1 MTLPPP
7 SPKPCPPKKRRY
19 PAVQD
24 FSDISSEEDEM
35 TVAPPCP
42 PKRSRAPE
50 TVECE
55 PDILYTPDIVILGPS
70 SPAKK
75 PEKPD
80 IIYLGSYKSSRK
92 TSPQAPPNSPTYPP
106 PPTVP
111 QTIWFEGTSVSN
123 VYPAQ
128 VIFLVILTLIKF
140 LIFSGR
146 SNDQPYEQ
154 QDAAHH
160 PTFN

>member
-7 SPKPCPPKKRRY
+7 SPKKACHPKKRLR
-19 PAVQD
+19 VQD

-35 TVAPPCP
+35 TVAP
-42 PKRSRAPE
+42 KRSRAPE
-50 TVECE
+50 VVVCE
-55 PDILYTPDIVILGPS
+55 PDIAYQPDIVILGGSS

-111 QTIWFEGTSVSN
+111 QTIWFEGTSVSS
-123 VYPAQ
+123 VYPVQ
-128 VIFLVILTLIKF
+128 VIFLVILTLYY
-140 LIFSGR
+140 IFNIFR
-146 SNDQPYEQ
+146 
-154 QDAAHH
+154 
-160 PTFN
+160 

>member
-7 SPKPCPPKKRRY
+7 SPKKACPPKKRLR
-19 PAVQD
+19 VQD

-50 TVECE
+50 VVECE
-55 PDILYTPDIVILGPS
+55 PDIVYTPDIVILGSS

-92 TSPQAPPNSPTYPP
+92 QEAPQAPPNSPTYPP

-111 QTIWFEGTSVSN
+111 QTIWFEGTSVSS
-123 VYPAQ
+123 VYPVQ
-128 VIFLVILTLIKF
+128 VIFLVILTLYY
-140 LIFSGR
+140 IFNIFR
-146 SNDQPYEQ
+146 
-154 QDAAHH
+154 
-160 PTFN
+160 

>member
-7 SPKPCPPKKRRY
+7 SPLKPCPPKKRRY

-35 TVAPPCP
+35 TVAPP
-42 PKRSRAPE
+42 KRSRAPE
-50 TVECE
+50 VVVCE
-55 PDILYTPDIVILGPS
+55 PDIAYQPDIVILGGSS

-92 TSPQAPPNSPTYPP
+92 TSPQAPPNSPT
-106 PPTVP
+106 VP

-123 VYPAQ
+123 VYPVQ
-128 VIFLVILTLIKF
+128 VIFLVILTLYY
-140 LIFSGR
+140 IFNIFR
-146 SNDQPYEQ
+146 
-154 QDAAHH
+154 
-160 PTFN
+160 

>member
-7 SPKPCPPKKRRY
+7 SPKKACHPKKRLR
-19 PAVQD
+19 VQD

-35 TVAPPCP
+35 TVAPP
-42 PKRSRAPE
+42 KRSRAPE
-50 TVECE
+50 VVVCE
-55 PDILYTPDIVILGPS
+55 PDIAYQPDIVILGGSS

-111 QTIWFEGTSVSN
+111 QTIWFEGTSVSS
-123 VYPAQ
+123 VYPVQ
-128 VIFLVILTLIKF
+128 VIFLVILTLYY
-140 LIFSGR
+140 IFNIFR
-146 SNDQPYEQ
+146 
-154 QDAAHH
+154 
-160 PTFN
+160 

>member
-7 SPKPCPPKKRRY
+7 SPPKSKKRLR
-19 PAVQD
+19 VQD
-24 FSDISSEEDEM
+24 FSDISSEEDEI

-50 TVECE
+50 VVVCE
-55 PDILYTPDIVILGPS
+55 PDIVYQPDIVILGGSS

-80 IIYLGSYKSSRK
+80 IIYLGSYSRK
-92 TSPQAPPNSPTYPP
+92 TSPPAPPNSPTYPP

-111 QTIWFEGTSVSN
+111 QTIWFEGVSS
-123 VYPAQ
+123 VYPVQ
-128 VIFLVILTLIKF
+128 VIVLVILTLYY
-140 LIFSGR
+140 IFDIFR
-146 SNDQPYEQ
+146 
-154 QDAAHH
+154 
-160 PTFN
+160 

>member
-7 SPKPCPPKKRRY
+7 SPPKPSKKRRY
-19 PAVQD
+19 PAVQVQD

-50 TVECE
+50 VVECE
-55 PDILYTPDIVILGPS
+55 PDIVYTPDIVILGPS

-92 TSPQAPPNSPTYPP
+92 QEAPQAPPNSPTYPP

-111 QTIWFEGTSVSN
+111 QTIWFEGTSVSS
-123 VYPAQ
+123 VYPVQ
-128 VIFLVILTLIKF
+128 VIFLY
-140 LIFSGR
+140 R
-146 SNDQPYEQ
+146 
-154 QDAAHH
+154 
-160 PTFN
+160 